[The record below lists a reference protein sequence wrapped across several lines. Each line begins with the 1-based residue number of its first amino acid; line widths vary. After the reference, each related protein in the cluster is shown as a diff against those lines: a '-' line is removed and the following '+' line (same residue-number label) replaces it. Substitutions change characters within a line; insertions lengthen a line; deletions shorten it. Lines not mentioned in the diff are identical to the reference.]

1 MDGLAAVIA
10 ALAAFATGATGIIGA
25 LVTWRKAADEQTVRA
40 ARAVDERMERL
51 ERSVDRLRVRE
62 RTLIDYVYRLHRQIL
77 GLGGEPDPWP
87 TQLDDPTPGGHP

>member
-40 ARAVDERMERL
+40 ARAADERMERL

-62 RTLIDYVYRLHRQIL
+62 RTLINYVYRLQRRIL
-77 GLGGEPDPWP
+77 DLGGEVDPWP
-87 TQLDDPTPGGHP
+87 KELDTHDN

>member
-40 ARAVDERMERL
+40 ARAADERMERL

-62 RTLIDYVYRLHRQIL
+62 RNPDQLRLSATAADTR
-77 GLGGEPDPWP
+77 
-87 TQLDDPTPGGHP
+87 PGRRSRPVA